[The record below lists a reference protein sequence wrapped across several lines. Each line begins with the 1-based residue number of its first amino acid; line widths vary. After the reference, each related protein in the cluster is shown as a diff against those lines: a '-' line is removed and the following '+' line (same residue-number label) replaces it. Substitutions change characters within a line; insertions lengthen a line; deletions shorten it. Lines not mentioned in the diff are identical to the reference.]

1 MKNRF
6 DLEQDIMSAWNTVE
20 DIDLIYHN
28 TDKLKLSAKDCD
40 NLQNQLLGLKHIA
53 ELRFQRL
60 FNTFE
65 DCVHKGEL

>member
-1 MKNRF
+1 MRNRF

-40 NLQNQLLGLKHIA
+40 NLQNQLLGLKHLT
-53 ELRFQRL
+53 ELRFKKL
-60 FNTFE
+60 WESFE
-65 DCVHKGEL
+65 DSIKNGTI